1 MTIQGDKA
9 ILNFKYVGGGLKNK
23 GDGAN
28 LKFFEIAGKDAKYV
42 PAEAEIQ
49 GDKVVVHSKEVT
61 SPVYVRYL
69 FRKSPPDPEI
79 SLINAEGLPASSFIT
94 DDSKPPRTSKHAP
107 TPDN

>member
-1 MTIQGDKA
+1 MS
-9 ILNFKYVGGGLKNK
+9 N
-23 GDGAN
+23 
-28 LKFFEIAGKDAKYV
+28 
-42 PAEAEIQ
+42 
-49 GDKVVVHSKEVT
+49 
-61 SPVYVRYL
+61 PVSVRYL